1 MARIINRYIFR
12 EIAVPFGM
20 TLFILTFVLLMG
32 KIVQL
37 VSMMVNRGVGF
48 LDVVLLILYLIPSF
62 LVYTVPVSL
71 LVAILIGLG
80 RLSGDNEI
88 TVLKSAGLSL
98 YQLALPV
105 AVFAGAAFLF
115 TAAVTFHLVPSGNS
129 AAKKL
134 VYQVAQQRA
143 TLGIKEKVFV
153 DDFRGILIYADR
165 IRDKAEY
172 LEGVII
178 SDNRITGEP
187 STIFARRAYLLADP
201 VRMVIILRLY
211 QGSTHTVDAGLQNYR
226 KLDFEFY
233 DVTLDLMPALAS
245 AAAQK
250 SSTEMTAGELL
261 ERIRK
266 AGIDPAALRELA
278 IELNKKMTIPVS
290 CLCFGLL
297 GIPLG
302 IRAHRSVKSRGI
314 TVGFLIALAYYLILM
329 GGEALAELGRI
340 PPAVGTWA
348 PNILFGA
355 LGIVLFFLAARER
368 PVQVPE
374 RAAEIFR
381 RWREKREKRRPP
393 A

>member
-37 VSMMVNRGVGF
+37 VSLMVNRGVGL
-48 LDVVLLILYLIPSF
+48 LDVTRLILYLMPSF
-62 LVYTVPVSL
+62 LVYTIPVSL

-88 TVLKSAGLSL
+88 TVLKSAGQSL

-105 AVFAGAAFLF
+105 AVFSAAAFLL

-143 TLGIKEKVFV
+143 SLGLKEKVFV

-165 IRDKAEY
+165 IHNKNEY

-211 QGSTHTVDAGLQNYR
+211 QGSTHSVSLDLTNYR

-233 DVTLDLMPALAS
+233 DVTLDVEAALT
-245 AAAQK
+245 AAAAEK

-261 ERIRK
+261 ARIRK
-266 AGIDPAALRELA
+266 AGLDPAALRELA

-297 GIPLG
+297 GVPLG
-302 IRAHRSVKSRGI
+302 IRAHRSVRSRGVTI
-314 TVGFLIALAYYLILM
+314 GFLIALAYYLILM

-340 PPAVGTWA
+340 HPAVGTWT
-348 PNILFGA
+348 PNVLFGA
-355 LGIVLFFLAARER
+355 LGIALFYLAARER
-368 PVQVPE
+368 PFPVPRRIE
-374 RAAEIFR
+374 EAIR
-381 RWREKREKRRPP
+381 RWREKGGPK

>member
-12 EIAVPFGM
+12 EIAVPFGL

-37 VSMMVNRGVGF
+37 VSLMVNRGVGF
-48 LDVVLLILYLIPSF
+48 LDVILLILYLIPSF
-62 LVYTVPVSL
+62 LVYTIPVSL

-98 YQLALPV
+98 YQLAVPA
-105 AVFAGAAFLF
+105 AVFAGLAFLF

-129 AAKKL
+129 AAKHL

-143 TLGIKEKVFV
+143 AMGIKEKVFV

-165 IRDKAEY
+165 VADKAEF

-187 STIFARRAYLLADP
+187 STIIASRAYLLADP

-211 QGSTHTVDAGLQNYR
+211 QGSTHTVDASLQNYR
-226 KLDFEFY
+226 KLDFQLY

-250 SSTEMTAGELL
+250 SSTEMTARELI

-266 AGIDPAALRELA
+266 AGADPAALRELA

-297 GIPLG
+297 GVPLG

-340 PPAVGTWA
+340 HPAIGTWT
-348 PNILFGA
+348 PNVLFGA
-355 LGIVLFFLAARER
+355 LGIVLFVLAARER
-368 PVQVPE
+368 PFPVPRRLKE
-374 RAAEIFR
+374 TIR
-381 RWREKREKRRPP
+381 RWREKRRRTE
-393 A
+393 

>member
-1 MARIINRYIFR
+1 MARIIDRYIVR

-37 VSMMVNRGVGF
+37 VSLMVNRGVG
-48 LDVVLLILYLIPSF
+48 LVDVTLLILYLIPSF
-62 LVYTVPVSL
+62 LVYTIPVSL

-98 YQLALPV
+98 YQLARPV
-105 AVFAGAAFLF
+105 AVFAAAAFLF
-115 TAAVTFHLVPSGNS
+115 TATVTFYLVPGGNS
-129 AAKKL
+129 AAKNL
-134 VYQVAQQRA
+134 VYQVAQQQA
-143 TLGIKEKVFV
+143 SLGIKEKVFI

-165 IRDKAEY
+165 IPDKANY
-172 LEGVII
+172 LEGVLI

-187 STIFARRAYLLADP
+187 ATIFARRAYLLADP

-211 QGSTHTVDAGLQNYR
+211 QGSTHSVDANLTNYR
-226 KLDFEFY
+226 KLDFELY
-233 DVTLDLMPALAS
+233 DVTLDLLPALTA

-250 SSTEMTAGELL
+250 SSTEMTAGELID
-261 ERIRK
+261 RIRK
-266 AGIDPAALRELA
+266 AGLDPAALRELA

-302 IRAHRSVKSRGI
+302 IRAHRSVRSRGVTI
-314 TVGFLIALAYYLILM
+314 GFLIALAYYLILM

-340 PPAVGTWA
+340 PPVVGTWT
-348 PNILFGA
+348 PNVLFGT
-355 LGIVLFFLAARER
+355 LGIFLFYLAARER
-368 PVQVPE
+368 PFPVPRRVE
-374 RAAEIFR
+374 EALR
-381 RWREKREKRRPP
+381 RWREKRRP
-393 A
+393 AA